1 MGAGRDVED
10 ILEALQLL
18 GRILC
23 QAQAWILRQRRDI
36 KVMRRGARS
45 YKHRVR
51 CESVRLDKL
60 TSP

>member
-51 CESVRLDKL
+51 CESVRLD
-60 TSP
+60 